1 MKPLKT
7 LSIIL
12 FCVGLGILPE
22 LLSAQKGQGFV
33 SFGAGIGMNNLDD
46 FPVKLGQKDNNMS
59 NIISSSNFG
68 MYAIKNKNQFGILTT
83 FLIQ

>member
-12 FCVGLGILPE
+12 FCVGLGILPKSV
-22 LLSAQKGQGFV
+22 SAQKGQGFI
-33 SFGAGIGMNNLDD
+33 SFGAGIGMSNLDA
-46 FPVKLGQKDNNMS
+46 FPIKLGQKDNNMS

-68 MYAIKNKNQFGILTT
+68 VCVIKNKNQFGILTT
-83 FLIQ
+83 FHIQ